1 MLYLR
6 GDTSCQIPTWQ
17 YDDERSSWAIPSLSS
32 YCRFAT
38 LDGIVCRPF
47 RLSSLSCKRYTA
59 SLVYSFLL
67 DQTPSGPRG
76 TRVWSSYVPTV
87 SMSPGT
93 SYNPSLIR
101 MLDIAIRG
109 GLFWIYNIT
118 CQPGKQCSTTG
129 LISFLILQIVQS
141 IPYPG
146 SFVLVLKAPL
156 RSRWMLFICQSIF
169 RLVRKMRHVWGF
181 YLWCLDP
188 YWSLLGC
195 PTVIVSSIWAIS
207 DEWMLSLLFVEP

>member
-17 YDDERSSWAIPSLSS
+17 YDDEQSSWTIPSLSS

-59 SLVYSFLL
+59 SLVHSFLL

-76 TRVWSSYVPTV
+76 T
-87 SMSPGT
+87 
-93 SYNPSLIR
+93 SLIIICAYCINVSWDFVQPFTDTYVGYR
-101 MLDIAIRG
+101 DSRRSILD
-109 GLFWIYNIT
+109 LQYNL
-118 CQPGKQCSTTG
+118 STWWAVLNDRTH
-129 LISFLILQIVQS
+129 ILLDTPNSSS

-156 RSRWMLFICQSIF
+156 RCRWMLFICQSIF

>member
-17 YDDERSSWAIPSLSS
+17 FDDERSSWTIPSLSS

-38 LDGIVCRPF
+38 LDGIVYRPF

-59 SLVYSFLL
+59 SLVHSFLL

-101 MLDIAIRG
+101 MLDIAIRE

-118 CQPGKQCSTTG
+118 CQPGEQCSTTG
-129 LISFLILQIVQS
+129 LISFLILQIVHRFLILGLS
-141 IPYPG
+141 HW
-146 SFVLVLKAPL
+146 FWRL
-156 RSRWMLFICQSIF
+156 RSAVDECSSYVSLYFA
-169 RLVRKMRHVWGF
+169 LLRHVWGF